1 MKILLHALNPS
12 INLSTSIPSKIT
24 LNMAYNPKSIPK
36 TSALANVITNQQLK
50 EISQYLNEKIYLAS

>member
-24 LNMAYNPKSIPK
+24 PNIAYSPKSIPK
-36 TSALANVITNQQLK
+36 TSALANVITKSTTKRDLP
-50 EISQYLNEKIYLAS
+50 ISK